1 MARKVKFPLEMADGA
16 QVRTIEELKEHFD
29 VESVVGYFTDGR
41 LLNWLQ
47 SRYYD
52 DEADK
57 VERLTKDDPQ
67 LHKKLCAIFGVE
79 SAQDVDPEEIARRQE
94 RLNRLKQYTDDRE
107 IWNLVDQV
115 AFDQEDLSDLLDEN
129 TTLIYLCNNRF
140 TIPLRITDKTYVG
153 IGKAIAVIRTDK
165 PVDFDKLNITFKK
178 VRFDD
183 DYQKIID
190 APPTAHKKSDSAF
203 IMSLERTEHFKNQFM
218 RLKKLF
224 SKRDPDKARIMELLH
239 ELSKMVEH
247 KRYSKELRLV
257 GDCYK
262 EIGEQQEADECYRK
276 ARTFPYVSTTTNSV
290 AKKGS
295 LTSGEHSICAPMPGH
310 IKKIIAKENRFVRA
324 GDVLLK
330 FDARSE
336 LWTERKS
343 IATDIDGIV
352 TKIFVCEGQY
362 VKANDPLVIIENK
375 QHY

>member
-1 MARKVKFPLEMADGA
+1 MARKIKFALKMADGA
-16 QVRTIEELKEHFD
+16 EVRTIEELKEHFD
-29 VESVVGYFTDGR
+29 VETIVGYFNDGR

-52 DEADK
+52 NEADK
-57 VERLTKDDPQ
+57 VEQLKPNDPQ

-79 SAQDVDPEEIARRQE
+79 SAQDVDPEKIARRQE

-115 AFDQEDLSDLLDEN
+115 AFDQEDLGDLLDED

-140 TIPLRITDKTYVG
+140 TIPLRVTDKTYVG
-153 IGKAIAVIRTDK
+153 IGKAVAVIRTDK

-190 APPTAHKKSDSAF
+190 APPTAHKKSDSATSKPLQK
-203 IMSLERTEHFKNQFM
+203 ISFKKDFAEIDE
-218 RLKKLF
+218 LF
-224 SKRDPDKARIMELLH
+224 SRPRKSNEGIKKALLKLEQKIEKQRDATAMNLLADYYRRIH
-239 ELSKMVEH
+239 EPGK
-247 KRYSKELRLV
+247 
-257 GDCYK
+257 
-262 EIGEQQEADECYRK
+262 ADECRWK
-276 ARTFPYVSTTTNSV
+276 ARAFPSRV
-290 AKKGS
+290 ANGKHKIYAP
-295 LTSGEHSICAPMPGH
+295 EHGH
-310 IKKIIAKENRFVRA
+310 INRIFVKENQSVRA

-330 FDARSE
+330 FDEQLE

-375 QHY
+375 QRY